1 MGHWITALKRWDATA
16 WLWAVALL
24 CVASLGAGLIAQH
37 GFDMRPCPWCVLQRI
52 IFLLIGAL
60 AVVAA
65 LWRARWPR
73 VGLTLAVGL
82 LALGGVATALYQHFV
97 AAKSSSCALTF
108 ADKVLDT
115 FGLEQ
120 LVPFLFEVTATCAEA
135 ANAKLLGLPFE
146 FYSLALFL
154 LFAVLAAG
162 LLGRMARA

>member
-1 MGHWITALKRWDATA
+1 MNTWMTALRRWDATA
-16 WLWAVALL
+16 WLWGTSLL
-24 CVASLGAGLIAQH
+24 CVASLAAGLVAQH

-52 IFLLIGAL
+52 IFLLIAVL
-60 AVVAA
+60 AAAAA

-73 VGLTLAVGL
+73 AALTLGLGL

-120 LVPFLFEVTATCAEA
+120 LVPFLFQVTATCAEA
-135 ANAKLLGLPFE
+135 ADAKLLGLPFE
-146 FYSLALFL
+146 FYSLALFA
-154 LFAVLAAG
+154 LFAAVAAN
-162 LLGRMARA
+162 LLIRQARA